1 MSVIISELSSI
12 QINTLSKRIPYFE
25 LSYEKIS
32 HKKVFPIDYSVYIA
46 IPTGKKYCAW
56 FSFDKTKDVCYLIQL
71 IKNKK
76 IQKIGIANIEFPFTL
91 SLGTML
97 YGTMYNTIFIIEDIF
112 YYKGICLKNVNFNEK
127 FSCIKKI
134 LQELTVF
141 NKNQITFAIPCMWKI
156 EKSFFNNDDSF
167 FQSKVEYIKQNTNYC
182 VHHIQFRKMT
192 EISPY
197 ININI
202 NVFTSTSQ
210 NKNNNI
216 NELTSLNHDNPNQ
229 LPPPTPLESVFIN
242 TFKPLYKQYVVFCVV
257 ADIQFDIYHLYA
269 INAFNKF
276 VYYNVACVPD
286 LKTSVY
292 MNSLFRNIREN
303 NNIDYIEESDDESDF
318 ENISNDKYVD
328 LNKHI
333 NMECIFNFKFKKWI
347 PVQVASKNAS
357 IVNILSI

>member
-1 MSVIISELSSI
+1 MSAIINELSSI

-56 FSFDKTKDVCYLIQL
+56 FSFDKSKDVCYLIQL

-76 IQKIGIANIEFPFTL
+76 IQKIGIANIDFPFTL

-97 YGTMYNTIFIIEDIF
+97 YGTIYNTIFIVEDIF

-141 NKNQITFAIPCMWKI
+141 NKNPITFAIPCMWKI

-167 FQSKVEYIKQNTNYC
+167 FQSKVEYIKQNTNYN

-202 NVFTSTSQ
+202 NVFTSST
-210 NKNNNI
+210 I
-216 NELTSLNHDNPNQ
+216 NEVTLLNDNNYNQ
-229 LPPPTPLESVFIN
+229 FPHPTPLEYVFIN
-242 TFKPLYKQYVVFCVV
+242 TFKPLYKKSVVFCVV
-257 ADIQFDIYHLYA
+257 PDIQFDIYHLYA
-269 INAFNKF
+269 INSCNNF

-286 LKTSVY
+286 LKTSVF

-318 ENISNDKYVD
+318 ENISNNKYVD

-333 NMECIFNFKFKKWI
+333 NMECVFHFKFKKWI
-347 PVQVASKNAS
+347 PVQVANKKALV
-357 IVNILSI
+357 VNILFL